1 MKLIEQAKA
10 KEEAKK
16 EQAEGIELEMEER
29 EEDAYQDL
37 LLTMKSKLHLITQEE
52 LEALQEKKKKKRW
65 KLVSKRTPRHNFY
78 LSWAQPHP
86 PTTYYIAIKQ
96 RFLTRIYTLFK
107 SQALYLCIYIIFM
120 LCLES

>member
-52 LEALQEKKKKKRW
+52 LEALQEKKKKKR
-65 KLVSKRTPRHNFY
+65 
-78 LSWAQPHP
+78 
-86 PTTYYIAIKQ
+86 
-96 RFLTRIYTLFK
+96 
-107 SQALYLCIYIIFM
+107 
-120 LCLES
+120 